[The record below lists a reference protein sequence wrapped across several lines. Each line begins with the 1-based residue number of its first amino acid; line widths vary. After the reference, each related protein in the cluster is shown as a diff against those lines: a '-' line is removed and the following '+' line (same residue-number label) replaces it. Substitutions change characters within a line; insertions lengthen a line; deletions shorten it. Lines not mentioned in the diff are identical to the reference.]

1 MFNIEQAINNA
12 KKDINEIL
20 NDLSVTVAIAQGKP
34 VKISA
39 TDKHRIIEKY
49 KAGADTEEVAR
60 SFPNYTINQL
70 GAIRAHV
77 TMNTY

>member
-1 MFNIEQAINNA
+1 MINIQEAIINA
-12 KKDINEIL
+12 KKDINEFL
-20 NDLSVTVAIAQGKP
+20 NDLSITVAIAQGKP
-34 VKISA
+34 VAMSRL
-39 TDKHRIIEKY
+39 DKHKIIEKY